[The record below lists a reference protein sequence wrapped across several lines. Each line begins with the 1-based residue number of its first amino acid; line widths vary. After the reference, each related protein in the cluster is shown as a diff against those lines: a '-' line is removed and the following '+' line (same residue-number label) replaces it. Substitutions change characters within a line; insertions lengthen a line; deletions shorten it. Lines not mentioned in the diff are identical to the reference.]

1 VKRGDKC
8 IAAACSVRTRWSLM
22 AAFLVLVLQ
31 VSTVCADDSS
41 PEQLSSDG
49 LKTLLE
55 QQQGQVLIV
64 NLWATWC
71 APCIREIPELM
82 ELELELAS
90 QGVRLIAVNM
100 DDPADQE
107 RVREFVADHFSNLYT
122 YQRSE
127 FDMDTLV
134 SVIDPAWNEILPTT
148 YLVDRKG
155 AVAAKIQGRK
165 TPEEFHA
172 EIKAL
177 L

>member
-1 VKRGDKC
+1 MKRGDEC
-8 IAAACSVRTRWSLM
+8 IAAACSMRTRWFLM
-22 AAFLVLVLQ
+22 AAFLVLLQ

-41 PEQLSSDG
+41 PEQLSSEG
-49 LKTLLE
+49 LKSLLE

-100 DDPADQE
+100 DDPADHE
-107 RVREFVADHFSNLYT
+107 RVREFVTGHFSDLHT
-122 YQRSE
+122 YQRSD

-134 SVIDPAWNEILPTT
+134 SVVDPAWNEILPTT

-155 AVAAKIQGRK
+155 VVAVKIQGRK
-165 TPEEFHA
+165 TPEEFRS
-172 EIKAL
+172 EINAL